1 MVVQTTDQLFPQ
13 AICTTWQLAFFR
25 SVVRGDDYRCFGRV
39 EISVFQLGVQSGH
52 GAVDFSWSGDA
63 SQSDTGNDRR
73 KLYCVASGARIA
85 ALFPQNGSVFAGAV
99 AIAPAVAGD
108 ADATNWAENGMFG
121 GTFLAVAGTGCEG
134 VRRLDGVDARHTR
147 KSGCVSAKQKPETG
161 CRVSAG
167 AHRSFVLAVDGS
179 RAGSWNPQVGGK
191 IPKRVGDSA
200 RHVFSIRIGRRVAR
214 GSLPLLLHGNSCF
227 AGQRCGFC
235 GPHARPAVRELSA
248 RQKNWRMG
256 PHRGMEKAAAA
267 GVDVDRRICRLARCD
282 VDARDSFPARSQGLS
297 YAHNN
302 DRNHIARREHLF
314 QGGNCKLVRPA
325 LGRRNQSP
333 LAENHDEH
341 GRFALPNSGNGSQ
354 RDLGPLARIQPYP
367 SGYGPSRRVAHYAP
381 MPSKFHPRHANH
393 GSLSARN
400 CTRKKGR
407 TVGDI
412 QTNVEND
419 SFA

>member
-1 MVVQTTDQLFPQ
+1 MFDQTTDHFFPQ
-13 AICTTWQLAFFR
+13 AVCATWQFAFLR
-25 SVVRGDDYRCFGRV
+25 NIVHGDDSQYCERV
-39 EISVFQLGVQSGH
+39 GLSVSQYGIQSDH
-52 GAVDFSWSGDA
+52 GAVDFPWAGNA
-63 SQSDTGNDRR
+63 SQSDAGNDRR
-73 KLYCVASGARIA
+73 KLSCVARGAGIA
-85 ALFPQNGSVFAGAV
+85 ALFPPYGSVFASAS
-99 AIAPAVAGD
+99 AIAGTVAGD
-108 ADATNWAENGMFG
+108 ADTTNWAENGTCG
-121 GTFLAVAGTGCEG
+121 GKFLAVAGTGCEG

-354 RDLGPLARIQPYP
+354 RDLGPLAGVQPYP
-367 SGYGPSRRVAHYAP
+367 FGHGPSRRVARHAP
-381 MPSKFHPRHANH
+381 ATTQLHPSHANH
-393 GSLSARN
+393 GSLSTHNRSH
-400 CTRKKGR
+400 KKNP
-407 TVGDI
+407 VAAAL

-419 SFA
+419 SFP